1 MSTMDRR
8 KFLKVTS
15 LAGVGVVAGIPL
27 ITGRAAARSYFLL
40 SEYPEQDASRLTQ
53 ILPGLDRFSV
63 QISKSPVQAAA
74 QDLTVINKG
83 QVIDPRGLGLSR
95 EIQDFSRELRER
107 KNPGHTLVTVS
118 LEQSSPKHA
127 VVFEYN
133 GKIMERLDARKNY
146 DRIEMPGTQG
156 KTTFKLRDG
165 RLSVVESSCRHNLCA
180 KMGPVQTG
188 KIICAPNRLIASVDA
203 GQSKFDGITG

>member
-1 MSTMDRR
+1 M
-8 KFLKVTS
+8 
-15 LAGVGVVAGIPL
+15 
-27 ITGRAAARSYFLL
+27 
-40 SEYPEQDASRLTQ
+40 
-53 ILPGLDRFSV
+53 LPGLDRFSV
-63 QISKSPVQAAA
+63 KMSKAPVQASA
-74 QDLTVINKG
+74 QDLTVIHNG
-83 QVIDPRGLGLSR
+83 QVIDPRGSDLSR
-95 EIQDFSRELRER
+95 EIREFSRELRDR
-107 KNPGHTLVTVS
+107 KNPGHTLITVS

-188 KIICAPNRLIASVDA
+188 KIICAPNRLVASIDA
-203 GQSKFDGITG
+203 DRSQFDSITG